1 MEDDISRNKRGLNR
15 QYERGGGDWQH
26 ERRRGR
32 DRRAKGLRASDVA
45 KTRKGVG
52 TKGVNV
58 DAKNKAN

>member
-1 MEDDISRNKRGLNR
+1 MRG
-15 QYERGGGDWQH
+15 GGGDWQH

-52 TKGVNV
+52 RTKGVNV